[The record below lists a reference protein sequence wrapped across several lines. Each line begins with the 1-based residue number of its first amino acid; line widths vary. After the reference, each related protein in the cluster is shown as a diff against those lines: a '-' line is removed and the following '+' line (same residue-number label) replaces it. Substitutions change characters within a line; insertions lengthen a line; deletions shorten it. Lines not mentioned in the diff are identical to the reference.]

1 MPYGHEIIL
10 LEQLSWKIHAVI
22 FLFPLFFILTYIFIA
37 KLRFSYGAY
46 LGVLWLIA
54 IWMTTASSHEMREY
68 FAKDEMYFSTT
79 AFESIFTNRALWLL
93 LNEFVG
99 LFSNQPE
106 DIIRHMRIMN
116 LSFLIIIY
124 LYAIHAIR
132 TIPPLILAFIMSY
145 FACVAALNLRDIL
158 VLYGTWMFLEKRAL
172 FGHSIRD
179 QFATL
184 KSARWPVAL
193 LFLLRPLQLTQL
205 FLSGFKMIYLAGL
218 MLVILAFL
226 QTSFGTRHFYNY
238 AYFYTNFEE
247 VISEKANDKG
257 FIGAKP
263 TPTNIGFWT
272 MRFVF
277 APTPASNAMRFV
289 SDAGEYE
296 YGRFD
301 LGVRTI
307 SRFSLYSCY
316 VAILYY
322 LLRYP
327 TITLKVLHHNNFIL
341 KFGLMF
347 SLTYALFN
355 FGASHERIKLTIL
368 ILALLLVDRI
378 RIALRKSKYQID
390 ENHLSN
396 SN

>member
-1 MPYGHEIIL
+1 M
-10 LEQLSWKIHAVI
+10 I
-22 FLFPLFFILTYIFIA
+22 FFIPLFFILTYIFFT

-54 IWMTTASSHEMREY
+54 IWMMAASSHEMRGY
-68 FAKDEMYFSTT
+68 FAKDEMFFATT
-79 AFESIFTNRALWLL
+79 EFESIFTNRALWLL

-116 LSFLIIIY
+116 LSFLVIIY

-158 VLYGTWMFLEKRAL
+158 VLYCTLMFLEKRAL
-172 FGHSIRD
+172 FGQSIRD

-184 KSARWPVAL
+184 KSARWPVVL

-205 FLSGFKMIYLAGL
+205 FLSGFKMMYLAVI

-238 AYFYTNFEE
+238 AYFYKNFEE
-247 VISEKANDKG
+247 IISEKANDKG
-257 FIGAKP
+257 FTGAKP
-263 TPTNIGFWT
+263 TPTNIGYWT
-272 MRFVF
+272 VRFVF
-277 APTPASNAMRFV
+277 APTPASATMRFV
-289 SDAGEYE
+289 SGADEYE
-296 YGRFD
+296 YGRVD
-301 LGVRTI
+301 LGVRVI
-307 SRFSLYSCY
+307 SRFSLFSCY

-327 TITLKVLHHNNFIL
+327 AITMKVLHNNSFIL
-341 KFGLMF
+341 KFGLIF

-355 FGASHERIKLTIL
+355 FGASHERIKLTLL
-368 ILALLLVDRI
+368 ILALLLVDRV
-378 RIALRKSKYQID
+378 RIALRKSKY
-390 ENHLSN
+390 
-396 SN
+396 